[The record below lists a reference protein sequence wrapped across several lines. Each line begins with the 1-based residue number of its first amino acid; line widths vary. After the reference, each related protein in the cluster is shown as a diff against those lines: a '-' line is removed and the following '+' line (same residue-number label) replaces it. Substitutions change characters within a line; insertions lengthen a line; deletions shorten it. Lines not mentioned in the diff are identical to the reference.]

1 MTMEEPSE
9 RLRREVQEK
18 NQTIDQQR
26 NEIESLKKRL
36 REVEYQKNQL
46 QY

>member
-1 MTMEEPSE
+1 MNMEEPTE
-9 RLRREVQEK
+9 RMRREVQEK
-18 NQTIDQQR
+18 NQTINLQR

-46 QY
+46 QS